1 MLRNSLTINMDVFEK
16 QYNSYRVVSCII
28 GLWPYQ
34 KTIYTVIK
42 RIFISII
49 LLVNLVF
56 QIMSLLNSEITLRSC
71 VLTLSTTIPFLL
83 FFLRYVNF
91 IEFSS
96 NLKYFIG
103 HMRMEETLL
112 QDLVEVQILTKYV
125 DNGSHVFD
133 IFLFSQIL
141 GTCSTGVLTFTAYL
155 LGPII
160 LDLIVPLNEPRT
172 RLIKY
177 LTEFSHD
184 KTVYLDIVALNFVF
198 IIIVGLLCITC
209 TESFLTIFA
218 YYLSG
223 LFKIT

>member
-125 DNGSHVFD
+125 DNGR
-133 IFLFSQIL
+133 
-141 GTCSTGVLTFTAYL
+141 TCSTGVLTFTAYL

-223 LFKIT
+223 LFKITRYE